1 MHNFFIRSRYFRQS
15 HDSTIDWLV
24 FYSLDIFESVARFKK
39 YAPWNIFFTAGTKFI
54 AWWFFN
60 RVNDPAD
67 TVTLWQRCHS
77 VVARSKM
84 SCANVGF
91 RRWDNVAL
99 RRYQDV
105 ATRLLQ
111 RCHNIK
117 HWISRSFY
125 YRLFWFLSLHRNEEG
140 DQGRGGREIPGK
152 DQGEET
158 DHENLGNFAN
168 GYGYFFWTG
177 VSFFRHM

>member
-1 MHNFFIRSRYFRQS
+1 MLLNSAVYFSQRLKTVFHIWYICTIFFNRSRYFRHS
-15 HDSTIDWLV
+15 HDNVIDWLV
-24 FYSLDIFESVARFKK
+24 FYSLDIFESVAKFKK

-60 RVNDPAD
+60 RVNDQAD
-67 TVTLWQRCHS
+67 TVTLWQRCHN
-77 VVARSKM
+77 VAARSKM
-84 SCANVGF
+84 SCADVGF
-91 RRWDNVAL
+91 PRCDNVAL

-117 HWISRSFY
+117 HW
-125 YRLFWFLSLHRNEEG
+125 
-140 DQGRGGREIPGK
+140 GREIPGK